1 MGGIIKTLGCIIPAR
16 NEGGHLTSVV
26 SQAASIANI
35 SEIIIIE
42 GGSTDNTWQIAQEI
56 QNEFPTKVKIAQQ
69 QGKGKF
75 DAVLFGSRICTTD
88 LILIW
93 DADGTVSLDDTLR
106 IITMA
111 QETGSAVIG
120 DRLRGNISKDAM
132 QRANWFGNWFFA
144 LIWSPIIRSKPTDM
158 LCGTKIFPRFIFSE
172 LPTWLIK
179 NDPYGDFAL
188 VAFTRSKNIKVLSC
202 VVDYRAR
209 SYGVTNINRWSGGV
223 ELLKTTIKVYFSF
236 AANKFL
242 KKSFFYVK

>member
-1 MGGIIKTLGCIIPAR
+1 VGGIIKTLGCIIPAR

-56 QNEFPTKVKIAQQ
+56 QNKLPTKVKIAQQ

-144 LIWSPIIRSKPTDM
+144 LIWSPILRSKPTDM
-158 LCGTKIFPRFIFSE
+158 LCGTKIFPRFIFS
-172 LPTWLIK
+172 
-179 NDPYGDFAL
+179 
-188 VAFTRSKNIKVLSC
+188 
-202 VVDYRAR
+202 
-209 SYGVTNINRWSGGV
+209 
-223 ELLKTTIKVYFSF
+223 
-236 AANKFL
+236 
-242 KKSFFYVK
+242 